1 MLKITREEFK
11 LNKHFEKFPEAA
23 QVKFLKID
31 LLKGSRH
38 TQILN
43 LVLNGEAGSR
53 NTELVHQ
60 GHLRDESNMNLVLPL
75 ASHATP
81 HLTILLHH
89 RTFWSHILHL
99 ISLY

>member
-53 NTELVHQ
+53 K
-60 GHLRDESNMNLVLPL
+60 
-75 ASHATP
+75 
-81 HLTILLHH
+81 
-89 RTFWSHILHL
+89 
-99 ISLY
+99 